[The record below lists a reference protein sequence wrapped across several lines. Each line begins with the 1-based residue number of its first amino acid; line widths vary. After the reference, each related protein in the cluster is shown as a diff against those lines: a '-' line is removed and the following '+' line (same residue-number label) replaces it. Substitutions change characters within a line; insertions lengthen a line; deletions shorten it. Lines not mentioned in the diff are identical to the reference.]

1 MDRNEWKEKQ
11 AKKPAPQY
19 THFDRRISLV
29 QCFKYVTSPEKI
41 SRHGFYPFIH
51 YTIKSRKV
59 KDGRKEKPKERQI
72 YYAAHL
78 DAWIYRYYSYL
89 INEAYNRRVK
99 VEDIDDVAVAYRT
112 DLGKSNIQFA
122 KTAFDHI
129 RKACVCYVMIGDF
142 TDFFDNLNHVY
153 LKKQL
158 CDLLS
163 VNRLPDDFYAVYK
176 NVTHF
181 SYECFL
187 IGTL

>member
-1 MDRNEWKEKQ
+1 
-11 AKKPAPQY
+11 
-19 THFDRRISLV
+19 
-29 QCFKYVTSPEKI
+29 
-41 SRHGFYPFIH
+41 
-51 YTIKSRKV
+51 
-59 KDGRKEKPKERQI
+59 
-72 YYAAHL
+72 
-78 DAWIYRYYSYL
+78 
-89 INEAYNRRVK
+89 
-99 VEDIDDVAVAYRT
+99 
-112 DLGKSNIQFA
+112 
-122 KTAFDHI
+122 
-129 RKACVCYVMIGDF
+129 MIGDF